1 MRRSSAVLLRSF
13 AVWTIYVWV
22 TRIWNIAGDES
33 TSLGFKVV
41 HSVLAAISIAFG
53 VAALFVVRI
62 ERRRERG
69 QERQGAAVG
78 TVEDHDALPRGK
90 S

>member
-33 TSLGFKVV
+33 TSVGFKVV
-41 HSVLAAISIAFG
+41 HSVLAVVSIAFA
-53 VAALFVVRI
+53 VAALFVVRK
-62 ERRRERG
+62 ERRRA
-69 QERQGAAVG
+69 QVV
-78 TVEDHDALPRGK
+78 TVEAHDALPRGK